1 MVVGGFGDRRRFGIG
16 SKKLSAWGLAEDLVV
31 RTLGFMAHHS
41 RVADVNATLLP
52 LVGAVSRVFKTLRY
66 LNIEEVDLGLGGE
79 RADAVWIT
87 LDKEVRLKDPKN
99 MVILYFHG
107 GGYSFGSADMY
118 CPAYM
123 FWLRRLE
130 KQGVTAGILSM

>member
-1 MVVGGFGDRRRFGIG
+1 M
-16 SKKLSAWGLAEDLVV
+16 

-52 LVGAVSRVFKTLRY
+52 LAGVISRAFKTFRY
-66 LNIEEVDLGLGGE
+66 LNIDKVDLGLGGE
-79 RADAVWIT
+79 REDAVWIT
-87 LDKEVRLKDPKN
+87 LNRDVELSDKSNL
-99 MVILYFHG
+99 VILYFHG

-123 FWLRRLE
+123 YWLKRLE
-130 KQGVTAGILSM
+130 KQGVTAGILSMYVFPEPG